1 MTRRE
6 EVPTVFSDN
15 VDANIITTNVFNV
28 TNVFINV
35 FNTSIN
41 STVSHGF
48 GPARH
53 RACAVVLLALLLSGC
68 GGRGSMVG
76 TWDKVQS
83 PPCAD
88 LYPERLILLDDG
100 TYVGGLLLWNGGK
113 YDLVD
118 DKRIKLET
126 RTGPGLYEF
135 ELSGSRL
142 TFKTDWGCSVK
153 YAKRG

>member
-1 MTRRE
+1 VT
-6 EVPTVFSDN
+6 SDN
-15 VDANIITTNVFNV
+15 VDANIAYINVFNV

-35 FNTSIN
+35 FNNIID
-41 STVSHGF
+41 STARRGF
-48 GPARH
+48 GPARR
-53 RACAVVLLALLLSGC
+53 RACVAVLLALLLSGC
-68 GGRGSMVG
+68 GGRGSVVG

-88 LYPERLILLDDG
+88 IYPERLVLLEDG

-113 YDLVD
+113 YDLVN

-153 YAKRG
+153 YAKRD